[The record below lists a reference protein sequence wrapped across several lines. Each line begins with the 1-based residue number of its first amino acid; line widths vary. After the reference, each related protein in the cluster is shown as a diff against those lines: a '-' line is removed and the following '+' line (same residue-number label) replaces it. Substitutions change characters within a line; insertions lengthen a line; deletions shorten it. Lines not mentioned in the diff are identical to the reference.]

1 MKRRVLGIAFG
12 GTLLALMSVTAF
24 AQLPGAPIRANIP
37 FDFTVRGRT
46 LPAGQYEISRINDEP
61 GGLEIANIDHRSEHA
76 LFETEPVQQ
85 SKIPNRG
92 EIVFHRY
99 GDNYFLYEVWTPGL
113 ETGREIETSRR
124 ERALERNMA
133 MGGKQ
138 AQPETVAIAI
148 N

>member
-1 MKRRVLGIAFG
+1 MKKRVLGIAFG
-12 GTLLALMSVTAF
+12 GALLALMSVTAF

-46 LPAGQYEISRINDEP
+46 LPAGHYEISRINDEP

-124 ERALERNMA
+124 ERALERDMA

-138 AQPETVAIAI
+138 AQAETVAIAI